1 MNMQQN
7 RVQIIF
13 FTSLLCS
20 VFFLASCGREKIF
33 FEYQPIDE
41 AKGWDRNDKKIFQPT
56 IEDTLGVYNIYV
68 HVRNADNYPYR
79 NLFIFLTTDYPDGQ
93 REIDTLECLLADE
106 KNRWLGSGAGDLWD
120 NAILLKADVQFP
132 MKGKYRFTFEQGMRI
147 NPVPLILDV
156 GLSIEKP
163 EKK

>member
-1 MNMQQN
+1 MKTAFK
-7 RVQIIF
+7 ILF
-13 FTSLLCS
+13 AFSLLIMT
-20 VFFLASCGREKIF
+20 SCGRERIF
-33 FEYQPIDE
+33 FEYKTIDE
-41 AKGWDRNDKKIFQPT
+41 TRGWDKNDKKVFQAE
-56 IEDTLGVYNIYV
+56 IEDTLGVYDIYV

-79 NLFIFLTTDYPDGQ
+79 NLFIFLTTEYPNGQ
-93 REIDTLECLLADE
+93 KELDTLECMLADE

-120 NAILLKADVQFP
+120 NAILLKSEVQFP
-132 MKGKYRFTFEQGMRI
+132 TKGKYIFTFEQGMRI